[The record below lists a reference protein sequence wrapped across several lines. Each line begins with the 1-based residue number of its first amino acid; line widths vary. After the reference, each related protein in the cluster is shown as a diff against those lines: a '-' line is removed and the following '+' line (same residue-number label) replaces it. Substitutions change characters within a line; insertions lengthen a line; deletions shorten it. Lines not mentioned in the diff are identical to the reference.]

1 MRKEVG
7 TKRVIKRGTGT
18 GTLYF
23 DSETQRA
30 IEAFQ
35 LADNNATRHELYLQ
49 RIMPAFDKL
58 VESLIFIYG
67 FATPNEP
74 IDHLKNDCVTFLYE
88 SLHKFDATRG
98 TKAFSYFNVVARNWL
113 VISSKNRQKK
123 IKRFVSIE
131 DLKESKSAEA
141 EMYHSAQIGST
152 PEDQM
157 IESGQRDLIL
167 EMLKKIK
174 KTLNQQ
180 HEQAC
185 IDAIITVFEQIDD
198 LDFLNKRA
206 VFVYVK
212 NISNLNQ
219 KQMGSA
225 MSVIRK
231 HYRAITKGGG
241 FL

>member
-1 MRKEVG
+1 VG
-7 TKRVIKRGTGT
+7 AKRVIKRGNGT

-30 IEAFQ
+30 IEQFQ
-35 LADNNATRHELYLQ
+35 LSTENEVRHGLYLTK
-49 RIMPAFDKL
+49 IMPAFDKL

-67 FATPNEP
+67 FASPNEP
-74 IDHLKNDCVTFLYE
+74 MEHMKNDCVTFLYE

-123 IKRFVSIE
+123 VKRFVSIE

-141 EMYHSAQIGST
+141 EMYRNSQIGST

-157 IESGQRDLIL
+157 IETLKRDSIL
-167 EMLKKIK
+167 EVLKKIK
-174 KTLNQQ
+174 KLLNQV
-180 HEQAC
+180 HEHAC
-185 IDAIITVFEQIDD
+185 MDAIITVFEQIDD

-225 MSVIRK
+225 MSIIRK
-231 HYRAITKGGG
+231 HYRTITKGNGG
-241 FL
+241 AF

>member
-1 MRKEVG
+1 
-7 TKRVIKRGTGT
+7 
-18 GTLYF
+18 
-23 DSETQRA
+23 
-30 IEAFQ
+30 
-35 LADNNATRHELYLQ
+35 
-49 RIMPAFDKL
+49 MPAFDKL

-67 FATPNEP
+67 FASPNEP
-74 IDHLKNDCVTFLYE
+74 MEHMKNDCVTFLYE

-123 IKRFVSIE
+123 VKRFVSIE

-141 EMYHSAQIGST
+141 EMYRNSQIGST

-157 IESGQRDLIL
+157 IEALKRDSIL
-167 EMLKKIK
+167 EVLKKIK
-174 KTLNQQ
+174 KLLNQV
-180 HEQAC
+180 HEHAC
-185 IDAIITVFEQIDD
+185 MDAIITVFEQIDD

-225 MSVIRK
+225 MSIIRK
-231 HYRAITKGGG
+231 HYRTITKGNGG
-241 FL
+241 AF

>member
-1 MRKEVG
+1 M
-7 TKRVIKRGTGT
+7 
-18 GTLYF
+18 
-23 DSETQRA
+23 
-30 IEAFQ
+30 
-35 LADNNATRHELYLQ
+35 
-49 RIMPAFDKL
+49 
-58 VESLIFIYG
+58 
-67 FATPNEP
+67 
-74 IDHLKNDCVTFLYE
+74 KNDCVTFLYE

-123 IKRFVSIE
+123 VKRFVSIE

-141 EMYHSAQIGST
+141 EMYHSTMIGST

-157 IESGQRDLIL
+157 VEAGHRDVIL
-167 EMLKKIK
+167 ETMRKIK
-174 KTLNQQ
+174 KMLNQN

-185 IDAIITVFEQIDD
+185 IDAIITVFEQLDD

-231 HYRAITKGGG
+231 HYRSITRGNGG
-241 FL
+241 LL

>member
-1 MRKEVG
+1 MG
-7 TKRVIKRGTGT
+7 TKKIIKRGTGT

-30 IEAFQ
+30 IEMFQ
-35 LADNNATRHELYLQ
+35 LAVDNETRHQLYLSK
-49 RIMPAFDKL
+49 IMPAFDKL

-67 FATPNEP
+67 FASPNEP
-74 IDHLKNDCVTFLYE
+74 IEHLKNDCVTFLYE

-123 IKRFVSIE
+123 VKRFVSIE

-141 EMYHSAQIGST
+141 EMYHSMLIGAT
-152 PEDQM
+152 PEDRM
-157 IESGQRDLIL
+157 IESGHRDVIL
-167 EMLKKIK
+167 ETMKRIK
-174 KTLNQQ
+174 RLLNQP
-180 HEQAC
+180 HEHAC
-185 IDAIITVFEQIDD
+185 IDAITTVFEQIDD

-206 VFVYVK
+206 IFVYVK

-219 KQMGSA
+219 KQLGSA
-225 MSVIRK
+225 MSIIRK
-231 HYRAITKGGG
+231 HYRTITKGNGG
-241 FL
+241 LL

>member
-1 MRKEVG
+1 MG
-7 TKRVIKRGTGT
+7 TKRVIKRGNGT

-30 IEAFQ
+30 IESFQ
-35 LADNNATRHELYLQ
+35 QAGDNETRHALYLDK
-49 RIMPAFDKL
+49 IMPAFDKL

-67 FATPNEP
+67 FASPNEP
-74 IDHLKNDCVTFLYE
+74 IEHMKNDCVTFLYE

-123 IKRFVSIE
+123 VRRFVSIE

-141 EMYHSAQIGST
+141 EMYHSTMIGST

-157 IESGQRDLIL
+157 VEAGHRDVIL
-167 EMLKKIK
+167 ETMRKIK
-174 KTLNQQ
+174 KMLNQT

-185 IDAIITVFEQIDD
+185 IDAIITVFEQLDD

-231 HYRAITKGGG
+231 HYRSITRGSGG
-241 FL
+241 LL

>member
-1 MRKEVG
+1 MG
-7 TKRVIKRGTGT
+7 TKKIIKRGTGT

-30 IEAFQ
+30 IEMFQ
-35 LADNNATRHELYLQ
+35 LAVDNETRHQLYLSK
-49 RIMPAFDKL
+49 IMPAFDKL

-67 FATPNEP
+67 FASPNEP
-74 IDHLKNDCVTFLYE
+74 IEHLKNDCVTFLYE

-123 IKRFVSIE
+123 VKRFVSIE

-141 EMYHSAQIGST
+141 EMYHSMLIGAT
-152 PEDQM
+152 PEDRM
-157 IESGQRDLIL
+157 IESGHRDVIL
-167 EMLKKIK
+167 EIMKRIK
-174 KTLNQQ
+174 RLLNQP
-180 HEQAC
+180 HEHAC
-185 IDAIITVFEQIDD
+185 IDAITTVFEQIDD

-206 VFVYVK
+206 IFVYVK

-219 KQMGSA
+219 KQLGSA
-225 MSVIRK
+225 MSIIRK
-231 HYRAITKGGG
+231 HYRTITKGNGG
-241 FL
+241 LL

>member
-1 MRKEVG
+1 MGE
-7 TKRVIKRGTGT
+7 KRVIKRGNGT

-30 IEAFQ
+30 IEQFQ
-35 LADNNATRHELYLQ
+35 LSTENEVRHGLYLTK
-49 RIMPAFDKL
+49 IMPAFDKL

-67 FATPNEP
+67 FASPNEP
-74 IDHLKNDCVTFLYE
+74 MEHMKNDCVTFLYE

-123 IKRFVSIE
+123 VKRFVSIE

-141 EMYHSAQIGST
+141 EMYRNSQIGST

-157 IESGQRDLIL
+157 IDALQRDSIL
-167 EMLKKIK
+167 EVLKKIK
-174 KTLNQQ
+174 KLLNQV
-180 HEQAC
+180 HEHAC
-185 IDAIITVFEQIDD
+185 MDAIITVFEQIDD

-225 MSVIRK
+225 MSIIRK
-231 HYRAITKGGG
+231 HYRTITKGNGG
-241 FL
+241 AF

>member
-1 MRKEVG
+1 VG
-7 TKRVIKRGTGT
+7 EKRVIKRGNGT

-30 IEAFQ
+30 IEQFQ
-35 LADNNATRHELYLQ
+35 LSTENEVRHGLYLTK
-49 RIMPAFDKL
+49 IMPAFDKL

-67 FATPNEP
+67 FASPNEP
-74 IDHLKNDCVTFLYE
+74 MEHMKNDCVTFLYE

-113 VISSKNRQKK
+113 VISSKNSQKK
-123 IKRFVSIE
+123 VKRFVSIE

-141 EMYHSAQIGST
+141 EMYRNSQISST

-157 IESGQRDLIL
+157 IDALQRDSIL
-167 EMLKKIK
+167 EVLKKIK
-174 KTLNQQ
+174 KLLNQV
-180 HEQAC
+180 HEHAC
-185 IDAIITVFEQIDD
+185 MDAIITVFEQIDD

-225 MSVIRK
+225 MSIIRK
-231 HYRAITKGGG
+231 HYRTITKGNGG
-241 FL
+241 AF

>member
-1 MRKEVG
+1 MG
-7 TKRVIKRGTGT
+7 AKRVIKRGNGT

-30 IEAFQ
+30 IEQFQ
-35 LADNNATRHELYLQ
+35 LSTENEVRHGLYLTK
-49 RIMPAFDKL
+49 IMPAFDKL

-67 FATPNEP
+67 FASPNEP
-74 IDHLKNDCVTFLYE
+74 MEHMKNDCVTFLYE

-123 IKRFVSIE
+123 VKRFVSIE

-141 EMYHSAQIGST
+141 EMYRNSQIGST

-157 IESGQRDLIL
+157 IEALQRDSIL
-167 EMLKKIK
+167 EVLKKIK
-174 KTLNQQ
+174 KLLNQV
-180 HEQAC
+180 HEHAC
-185 IDAIITVFEQIDD
+185 MDAIITVFEQIDD

-225 MSVIRK
+225 MSIIRK
-231 HYRAITKGGG
+231 HYRTITKGNGG
-241 FL
+241 AF

>member
-1 MRKEVG
+1 MG
-7 TKRVIKRGTGT
+7 TKRVIKRGNGT

-23 DSETQRA
+23 DSETQRS
-30 IEAFQ
+30 IEMFQ
-35 LADNNATRHELYLQ
+35 LATENEIRHQLYLTK
-49 RIMPAFDKL
+49 IMPAFDKL

-67 FATPNEP
+67 FASPNEP
-74 IDHLKNDCVTFLYE
+74 IEHLKNDCVTFLYE

-113 VISSKNRQKK
+113 VIYSKNRQKK
-123 IKRFVSIE
+123 VKRFVSIE

-141 EMYHSAQIGST
+141 EMYRNAQIGDT

-157 IESGQRDLIL
+157 IALNHRNQIL
-167 EMLKKIK
+167 ELMKRIK
-174 KTLNQQ
+174 RLLNQP
-180 HEQAC
+180 HEQSC

-212 NISNLNQ
+212 NISNLDQ
-219 KQMGSA
+219 KQLGSA

-231 HYRAITKGGG
+231 HYRSITKNGD
-241 FL
+241 FF

>member
-1 MRKEVG
+1 MG
-7 TKRVIKRGTGT
+7 AKRVIKRGNGT

-30 IEAFQ
+30 IEQFQ
-35 LADNNATRHELYLQ
+35 LSTENEVRHGLYLTK
-49 RIMPAFDKL
+49 IMPAFDKL

-67 FATPNEP
+67 FASPNEP
-74 IDHLKNDCVTFLYE
+74 MEHMKNDCVTFLYE

-123 IKRFVSIE
+123 VKRFVSIE

-141 EMYHSAQIGST
+141 EMYRNSQIGST

-157 IESGQRDLIL
+157 IEALKRDSIL
-167 EMLKKIK
+167 EVLKKIK
-174 KTLNQQ
+174 KLLNQV
-180 HEQAC
+180 HEHAC
-185 IDAIITVFEQIDD
+185 MDAIITVFEQIDD

-225 MSVIRK
+225 MSIIRK
-231 HYRAITKGGG
+231 HYRTITKGNGG
-241 FL
+241 AF

>member
-1 MRKEVG
+1 MG
-7 TKRVIKRGTGT
+7 TKRVIKRGNGT

-30 IEAFQ
+30 IESFQ
-35 LADNNATRHELYLQ
+35 QAGDNETRHALYLDK
-49 RIMPAFDKL
+49 IMPAFDKL

-67 FATPNEP
+67 FASPNEP
-74 IDHLKNDCVTFLYE
+74 IEHMKNDCVTFLYE

-123 IKRFVSIE
+123 VKRFVSIE

-141 EMYHSAQIGST
+141 EMYHSTMIGST

-157 IESGQRDLIL
+157 VEAGHRDVIL
-167 EMLKKIK
+167 ETMRKIK
-174 KTLNQQ
+174 KMLNQN

-185 IDAIITVFEQIDD
+185 IDAIITVFEQLDD

-231 HYRAITKGGG
+231 HYRSITRGNGG
-241 FL
+241 LL